1 MNNWAYIYIS
11 VKNANT
17 RIYICWKK
25 IGHFGHTPLINPV
38 LVWVHRRVRRCVR
51 AFIEN
56 EVRTIEKDIER
67 WLGNQLKKLGCIY
80 MKFVSPGNDGV
91 PDRIVVLPGGSVIFI
106 ELKAT
111 TGKLMA
117 NQRVQISRLRKQ
129 GAIVFVLT
137 GKLDAKLFLD
147 DIERVIHGLSSTRV
161 PRDCYSADN

>member
-1 MNNWAYIYIS
+1 MKPYFI
-11 VKNANT
+11 
-17 RIYICWKK
+17 
-25 IGHFGHTPLINPV
+25 
-38 LVWVHRRVRRCVR
+38 R
-51 AFIEN
+51 ADACCRLFIEN

-129 GAIVFVLT
+129 GALVFVIT
-137 GKLDAKLFLD
+137 GMIEAKLFID
-147 DIERVIHGLSSTRV
+147 DMERVIHELSSTRV
-161 PRDCYSADN
+161 SRNSYTTNH

>member
-1 MNNWAYIYIS
+1 MNNWVYIYKRKKRKYAYIYMLE
-11 VKNANT
+11 KNWALRT
-17 RIYICWKK
+17 
-25 IGHFGHTPLINPV
+25 HPPINPV
-38 LVWVHRRVRRCVR
+38 LAWVHRRVRGCVQLLN
-51 AFIEN
+51 EN

-91 PDRIVVLPGGSVIFI
+91 PDRIVILPGGSVIFI
-106 ELKAT
+106 ELKST
-111 TGKLMA
+111 QGKLMA

-137 GKLDAKLFLD
+137 GKIDAKLFLD

>member
-1 MNNWAYIYIS
+1 M
-11 VKNANT
+11 KNANT

-25 IGHFGHTPLINPV
+25 IGHFGHTSLINPV
-38 LVWVHRRVRRCVR
+38 LARVHRRVRGCVQ
-51 AFIEN
+51 ALNEN

-67 WLGNQLKKLGCIY
+67 WLGNQLKKMGCIY

-91 PDRIVVLPGGSVIFI
+91 PDRIVVLPGGAIIFV

-129 GAIVFVLT
+129 GALVFVLT
-137 GKLDAKLFLD
+137 GKLDAKLFVED
-147 DIERVIHGLSSTRV
+147 VERAIHGLSATRI
-161 PRDCYSADN
+161 PRNSHTTNY

>member
-1 MNNWAYIYIS
+1 MNKWAYIY
-11 VKNANT
+11 KRKKRKYAY
-17 RIYICWKK
+17 IYVEKK
-25 IGHFGHTPLINPV
+25 SGTLDTPPPINPV
-38 LVWVHRRVRRCVR
+38 LAWVHRRVRGRVQLLN
-51 AFIEN
+51 EN

-111 TGKLMA
+111 TGKLMD

>member
-1 MNNWAYIYIS
+1 M
-11 VKNANT
+11 
-17 RIYICWKK
+17 R
-25 IGHFGHTPLINPV
+25 
-38 LVWVHRRVRRCVR
+38 VHRRVRRCVQSLN
-51 AFIEN
+51 EN
-56 EVRTIEKDIER
+56 EVRTMEKDIER

-129 GAIVFVLT
+129 GALVFVVT

-147 DIERVIHGLSSTRV
+147 DIERVIHGLSATRI
-161 PRDCYSADN
+161 PRNSHTTNH

>member
-1 MNNWAYIYIS
+1 MKPYFI
-11 VKNANT
+11 
-17 RIYICWKK
+17 
-25 IGHFGHTPLINPV
+25 
-38 LVWVHRRVRRCVR
+38 R
-51 AFIEN
+51 AEACCRLFIEN

-129 GAIVFVLT
+129 GALVFVIT
-137 GKLDAKLFLD
+137 GMIEAKLFID
-147 DIERVIHGLSSTRV
+147 DMERVIHELSSTRV
-161 PRDCYSADN
+161 SRNSYTTNH

>member
-1 MNNWAYIYIS
+1 MKPYFI
-11 VKNANT
+11 
-17 RIYICWKK
+17 
-25 IGHFGHTPLINPV
+25 
-38 LVWVHRRVRRCVR
+38 R
-51 AFIEN
+51 AEACCRLFIEN

-117 NQRVQISRLRKQ
+117 NQRIQVARLRKQ
-129 GAIVFVLT
+129 GALVFVIT
-137 GKLDAKLFLD
+137 GMIEAKLFID
-147 DIERVIHGLSSTRV
+147 DMERAIHELSSTRV
-161 PRDCYSADN
+161 SRNSYTTNH

>member
-1 MNNWAYIYIS
+1 MFTKKNGNIGNTTPMKPDFIWAE
-11 VKNANT
+11 ACC
-17 RIYICWKK
+17 R
-25 IGHFGHTPLINPV
+25 F
-38 LVWVHRRVRRCVR
+38 
-51 AFIEN
+51 FIEN

-137 GKLDAKLFLD
+137 GKLDAKLFVD

>member
-1 MNNWAYIYIS
+1 MNNWVYIYKRKKRKYAYIYMLE
-11 VKNANT
+11 KNWALRT
-17 RIYICWKK
+17 HPPHKSS
-25 IGHFGHTPLINPV
+25 IG
-38 LVWVHRRVRRCVR
+38 WVHRRVRGCVQLLN
-51 AFIEN
+51 EN

-91 PDRIVVLPGGSVIFI
+91 PDRIVILPGGSVIFI
-106 ELKAT
+106 ELKST
-111 TGKLMA
+111 QGKLMA

>member
-1 MNNWAYIYIS
+1 M
-11 VKNANT
+11 
-17 RIYICWKK
+17 
-25 IGHFGHTPLINPV
+25 
-38 LVWVHRRVRRCVR
+38 
-51 AFIEN
+51 
-56 EVRTIEKDIER
+56 RTIEKDIER

-91 PDRIVVLPGGSVIFI
+91 PDRIVVLPGGAVIFI